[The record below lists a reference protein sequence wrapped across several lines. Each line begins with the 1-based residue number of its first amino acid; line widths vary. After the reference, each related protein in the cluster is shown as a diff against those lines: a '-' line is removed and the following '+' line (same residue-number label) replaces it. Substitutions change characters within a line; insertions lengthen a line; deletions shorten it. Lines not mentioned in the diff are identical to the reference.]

1 MEKIDLELV
10 IAQRAGIQAAIQIDG
25 HELTVSGFASTEGEK
40 QAALQIV
47 EEFAPEMTV
56 VDDIA
61 IMDVIPA
68 EVDNLSVSEADTA
81 GFTGAMPGTSDTES
95 LEPGDFTDQETMR
108 DPTAASGPSGT
119 HADDQTEDGDE
130 VYVPPTDPV
139 RRSDNEPLGGF
150 QTTAM
155 DDDREPISQVVGG
168 PADVGLVDAILL
180 ELRQDAATT
189 HLDLR
194 VSSTEGV
201 VRLRGVVDD
210 IEDAEN
216 AEEVAARVPGVVEVI
231 DETEVR
237 RV

>member
-10 IAQRAGIQAAIQIDG
+10 IAQRAGIQAAVQIDG
-25 HELTVSGFASTEGEK
+25 EELTVSGFASTEGEK

-47 EEFAPEMTV
+47 EELAPNMTV

-61 IMDVIPA
+61 IMDVMPS
-68 EVDNLSVSEADTA
+68 EVDNLDLSEADTG
-81 GFTGAMPGTSDTES
+81 GFTGAVPGTSDTES
-95 LEPGDFTDQETMR
+95 LEPGDFTDQETIR
-108 DPTAASGPSGT
+108 DPTAAAGPSGT
-119 HADDQTEDGDE
+119 HIDDQTAEGDE

-139 RRSDNEPLGGF
+139 RRSDNEVLGGF

-155 DDDREPISQVVGG
+155 DDDREPVTQVVGG
-168 PADVGLVDAILL
+168 PADVGIVDAVLL

-194 VSSTEGV
+194 VSSMDGV
-201 VRLRGVVDD
+201 VRIRGFVQD

-231 DETEVR
+231 DETQIR
-237 RV
+237 RG